1 MALLRTPE
9 GQKKY
14 KDLIDQGILEKGCA
28 LCLSESIKTFTHWKI
43 MPNAFPYDRIAKV
56 HDMIVPLR
64 HSIEDDLTVEELK
77 ELHEIKNSYIQ
88 KEYEFIIEATYKVKS
103 IPAHF
108 HLHLLII
115 KDFED
120 EKSNFV

>member
-1 MALLRTPE
+1 MT
-9 GQKKY
+9 
-14 KDLIDQGILEKGCA
+14 
-28 LCLSESIKTFTHWKI
+28 
-43 MPNAFPYDRIAKV
+43 NAFPYDRIAKT

-64 HSIEDDLTVEELK
+64 HVDEDHLNDEELK
-77 ELHEIKNSYIQ
+77 ELKIIKDNYLH

-108 HLHLLII
+108 HLHLLTI

-120 EKSNFV
+120 EK